1 MSKKEELKKYKSKY
15 EVINGIEDEQKRQR
29 RRKITETEA
38 EKTDFSKSYQKKK
51 KKTFERKS
59 SKTFEMER
67 SFKKRKAKE
76 LLVICLESPSHP

>member
-51 KKTFERKS
+51 KKHLRERAVKHL
-59 SKTFEMER
+59 KWKEVL
-67 SFKKRKAKE
+67 KREKQKN
-76 LLVICLESPSHP
+76 S